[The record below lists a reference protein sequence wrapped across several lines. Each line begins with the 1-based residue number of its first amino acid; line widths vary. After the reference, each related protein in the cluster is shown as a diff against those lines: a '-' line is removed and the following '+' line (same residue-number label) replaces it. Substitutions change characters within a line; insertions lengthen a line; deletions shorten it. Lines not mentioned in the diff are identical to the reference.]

1 MQLRSRLARKHEERK
16 ILVADD
22 DALTRRLLEKT
33 LQQAGYEVVVAENGR
48 KALEFLSSAEGP
60 RLALLDWL
68 MPGLNGVEVCREIRR
83 RTEFP
88 YIYVILLTSKTSKVD
103 VVHGLEAGADDY
115 ITKPC
120 DAEELKARLRSGER
134 ILKLEDKLTYDALH
148 DPLTQLPNRSFFLER
163 LMLCVSWGM
172 LHPDYKFA
180 VLSVDMDRFKVV
192 NDSLGITAGDW
203 LLVQIAERL
212 LGSIRRDDAILR
224 TAEVGGMAGGLAEVG
239 LVARVGG
246 DKFTILLD
254 NIRNASEGIRVAERI
269 QKSIQAPFDVDG
281 QTVFTTASVG
291 IAFSGTGYSAAEDM
305 LGDANTAMARAK
317 TLGKARYEMCDP
329 SMHAT
334 AAGRFRLETDLRLA
348 TEKREFLVHYQPIV
362 SLIDFRIT
370 GFEALVRWQ
379 RPGFGLVMPGG
390 FISAAED
397 TGLILWIGEWILQEA
412 CRQIRAW
419 NEQFPCSPRFT
430 MAVNISAKQ
439 FAQANLVSQVARVLS
454 ETGLAPETL
463 RLELT
468 ESVTMRDEERT
479 TRILSELR
487 DLGVRLCI
495 DDFGTGYSSL
505 SYLRRFALD
514 ILKIDRSFVTD
525 MLNNSESHEIVKT
538 ILSLGKNL
546 RMKVVAEGVET
557 LEQMTLLKS
566 LGCEFAQGY
575 LFSRPLDSAAV
586 ERTLAES
593 QANSYTLPQE
603 SAVNLVAPLK

>member
-1 MQLRSRLARKHEERK
+1 MQLRSTRRGRQEATR
-16 ILVADD
+16 ILNADD
-22 DALTRRLLEKT
+22 DLSTRRLLQKT
-33 LQQAGYEVVVAENGR
+33 LERAGYDVVAVENGH
-48 KALEFLSSAEGP
+48 KALEVLSSQIGP
-60 RLALLDWL
+60 RLALLDWQ
-68 MPGLNGVEVCREIRR
+68 MPGLNGLEVCREIRR
-83 RTEFP
+83 HSEYP
-88 YIYVILLTSKTSKVD
+88 YIYIILLTAKSSKID
-103 VVHGLEAGADDY
+103 VVAGLEAGADDY

-163 LMLCVSWGM
+163 LTLCVSWGM

-180 VLSVDMDRFKVV
+180 VLSIDMDRFKVV

-224 TAEVGGMAGGLAEVG
+224 SAEVGGMAGGLAEVG

-269 QKSIQAPFDVDG
+269 QQNIQEPFDLDG
-281 QTVFTTASVG
+281 QAVFTTASVG

-334 AAGRFRLETDLRLA
+334 AAGRFRLETDLRHA
-348 TEKREFLVHYQPIV
+348 TERQEFRVHYQPIV
-362 SLIDFRIT
+362 SLFDFHIT

-379 RPGFGLVMPGG
+379 RPEFGLVMPGG

-397 TGLILWIGEWILQEA
+397 TGLILRIGNWILQEA
-412 CRQIRAW
+412 CRQSCAW
-419 NEQFPCSPRFT
+419 NLQFPCTPPFT

-439 FAQANLVSQVARVLS
+439 FAQADLVSQVGQILS
-454 ETGLAPETL
+454 ETGLAPGNL
-463 RLELT
+463 KLELT
-468 ESVTMRDEERT
+468 ESVTM
-479 TRILSELR
+479 
-487 DLGVRLCI
+487 
-495 DDFGTGYSSL
+495 
-505 SYLRRFALD
+505 
-514 ILKIDRSFVTD
+514 
-525 MLNNSESHEIVKT
+525 
-538 ILSLGKNL
+538 
-546 RMKVVAEGVET
+546 
-557 LEQMTLLKS
+557 
-566 LGCEFAQGY
+566 
-575 LFSRPLDSAAV
+575 
-586 ERTLAES
+586 
-593 QANSYTLPQE
+593 
-603 SAVNLVAPLK
+603 